1 MPKLAASVSW
11 LYQEVDLLDRFELAA
26 RAGFRAVEI
35 QQPYSEPASAI
46 ARQLERHEL
55 SAVLLNLP
63 AALGALPGHEAEFR
77 EALARSLEY
86 ADATGCPRLHCL
98 AGRSDNPLAEATFIA
113 NLNRAAVEADRV
125 GVRLM
130 LEPLNTRDNSG
141 YFLTSSAQARRI
153 IDRVEGDHV
162 ALQFDIY
169 HMQIMEGFL
178 AETMRAQAD
187 VIGHFQISGVPGRNE
202 PDAQQEIHYPYL
214 LDLIDELPYEGWVGC
229 EYRPRAG
236 TVEGLGW
243 ARPYGIDASK
253 SID

>member
-26 RAGFRAVEI
+26 RAGFHAVEI

-46 ARQLERHEL
+46 ARELARHGL
-55 SAVLLNLP
+55 SAELLNLP
-63 AALGALPGHEAEFR
+63 AALAAVPGQESEFR
-77 EALARSLEY
+77 DALARALEY

-98 AGRSDNPLAEATFIA
+98 AGHSDDPAAEATFVA
-113 NLNRAAVEADRV
+113 NLNRAATDVDRH

-130 LEPLNTRDNSG
+130 LEPLNTRDNPG
-141 YFLTSSAQARRI
+141 YFLTGSAQARRI
-153 IDRVEGDHV
+153 IDQVEGDHV
-162 ALQFDIY
+162 ALQFDFY
-169 HMQIMEGFL
+169 HIQIMEGFL
-178 AETMRAQAD
+178 AETMRAQAK

-202 PDAQQEIHYPYL
+202 PDAQQEINYPYL
-214 LDLIDELPYEGWVGC
+214 LDLIDELPYDGWVGC

-243 ARPYGIDASK
+243 ARPYGIEAGG
-253 SID
+253 